1 MLTEHE
7 LLMERFA
14 KEMTTYYPNWN
25 AIINVNHITP
35 DIFGKRLEAIR
46 KERDLSQAEMGERL
60 SYSKQAIS
68 KLEKGKNKKIP
79 VDKLEFISNVFS
91 VSVAYL
97 LGLEKEAK
105 TALDKRHYYFLE
117 HPKNDFE
124 YIKNDIFNDALIYPM
139 ETFGASTDKLL
150 TLVIEGLKED
160 YALLSAIYRILRAQD
175 SKKKNACEI
184 IKSIEKIL

>member
-14 KEMTTYYPNWN
+14 KEVTTYYPDWN
-25 AIINVNHITP
+25 AIINANHITP
-35 DIFGKRLEAIR
+35 DIFGKRLEEIR
-46 KERDLSQAEMGERL
+46 KGQSLKQAEMGERL

-97 LGLEKEAK
+97 LGLEENKEIAV
-105 TALDKRHYYFLE
+105 DKRHYYFWE

-124 YIKNDIFNDALIYPM
+124 YIKKDIFNDTLKYPM

-150 TLVIEGLKED
+150 TLVIKGLKKD
-160 YALLSAIYRILRAQD
+160 YALLSAIYWILRAED
-175 SKKKNACEI
+175 SKKKTACEI